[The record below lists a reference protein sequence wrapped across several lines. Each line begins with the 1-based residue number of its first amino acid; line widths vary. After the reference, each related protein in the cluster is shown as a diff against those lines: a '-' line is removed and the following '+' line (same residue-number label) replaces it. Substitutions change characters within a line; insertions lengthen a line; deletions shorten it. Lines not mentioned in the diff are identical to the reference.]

1 MKTLKR
7 IINNVP
13 VTILKTNKFKSV
25 AGKLYFKSPITKEKM
40 SYRLILRNILME
52 SCKKYDTEEKLYKKS
67 LENYDA
73 YYSAS
78 SSRIGNYHITSFSFG
93 TLKDEYTEQGN
104 LNEVIDTFCE
114 IIFNPLVKNNAFD
127 KETFDI
133 ILNTKKAALEKVKEN
148 SETYSERMTYKN
160 LNSKKPYTYM
170 SEIKYLDE
178 LTPSK
183 LYQD

>member
-1 MKTLKR
+1 MHNNRGDKMKTLKR

-78 SSRIGNYHITSFSFG
+78 SSRIGIPSSSA
-93 TLKDEYTEQGN
+93 LAN
-104 LNEVIDTFCE
+104 LL
-114 IIFNPLVKNNAFD
+114 PASSP
-127 KETFDI
+127 
-133 ILNTKKAALEKVKEN
+133 A
-148 SETYSERMTYKN
+148 RR
-160 LNSKKPYTYM
+160 
-170 SEIKYLDE
+170 
-178 LTPSK
+178 
-183 LYQD
+183 